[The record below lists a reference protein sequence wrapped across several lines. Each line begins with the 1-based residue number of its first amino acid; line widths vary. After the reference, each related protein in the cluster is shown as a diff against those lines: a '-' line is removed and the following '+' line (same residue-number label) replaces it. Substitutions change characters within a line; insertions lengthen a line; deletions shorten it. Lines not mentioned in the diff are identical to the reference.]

1 MGHCQALSR
10 PEFSNLG
17 HYYTNM
23 IMSLHVHHVLFT
35 MITDPFTFDCI
46 EPVKGHCVVGLCSM

>member
-1 MGHCQALSR
+1 M
-10 PEFSNLG
+10 SNLG

-35 MITDPFTFDCI
+35 MITDLITFDCI
-46 EPVKGHCVVGLCSM
+46 EPVKGHCVVGLCSCK